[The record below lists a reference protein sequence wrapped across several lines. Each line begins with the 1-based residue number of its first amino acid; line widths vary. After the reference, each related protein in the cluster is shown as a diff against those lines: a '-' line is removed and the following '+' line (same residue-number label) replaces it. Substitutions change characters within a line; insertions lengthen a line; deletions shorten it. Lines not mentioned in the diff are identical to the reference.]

1 LASTAEMARDERERF
16 ASFLDGLTPQ
26 QWNSPTLCE
35 LWTVRDVAIHTVSY
49 DELST
54 AGLVGRFLKGRLNT
68 DRINAIG
75 VADYADR
82 SPEQITALIRAHAQP
97 HGLTGGFG
105 GKIALTDGMIHQQDI
120 RRSIGLPRTIDPA
133 RLRTRWISRA
143 SPRPFAV
150 PGGRAVYA
158 LSPPTWIGRTARV
171 AKFGGAAR
179 PCLWRWPA
187 AAPHWTTSMARV
199 KPNSPNGFDVR
210 VCDYT
215 AARPVIGGRSLRV
228 TMPGGAATTA
238 GTALITGIAV

>member
-68 DRINAIG
+68 DRINEIG

-120 RRSIGLPRTIDPA
+120 RRSIDP
-133 RLRTRWISRA
+133 
-143 SPRPFAV
+143 
-150 PGGRAVYA
+150 
-158 LSPPTWIGRTARV
+158 
-171 AKFGGAAR
+171 
-179 PCLWRWPA
+179 PA
-187 AAPHWTTSMARV
+187 HH
-199 KPNSPNGFDVR
+199 
-210 VCDYT
+210 
-215 AARPVIGGRSLRV
+215 
-228 TMPGGAATTA
+228 
-238 GTALITGIAV
+238 